1 MKYQLEKEAFGDK
14 ASLVDRF
21 KPDGTSNAKFN
32 IKVREADWLL
42 MKRLAALTGRSRTF
56 ILNDLVESIL
66 ERELRKMAE
75 DDKDSAAV
83 LARHVDLECG
93 TFDCFNGWSAE
104 VFGRN
109 VSFVDDEGLAVFE
122 QDYYWGTFE
131 KDKASPK
138 ANELIRRIKAAKK

>member
-1 MKYQLEKEAFGDK
+1 MKYKLDKEAFGDK

-21 KPDGTSNAKFN
+21 TPADTSNAKFN
-32 IKVREADWLL
+32 IKVRAADWRL
-42 MKRLAALTGRSRTF
+42 MERLGELTKRSRSF

-66 ERELRKMAE
+66 ERQLQNMAE

-83 LARHVDLECG
+83 LARHVDESCG